1 MSSGRD
7 YDLIVFGFSGYTG
20 KFVAEEVYRLQTEGK
35 RSLTWAVA
43 GRNMDKLKQS
53 MRDSGI
59 ENVDVVVADVS
70 DEASLEAMCA
80 RTTVLL
86 NCVGPFQLY
95 GEAVVK
101 ACINKKCNY
110 VDITG
115 ETYFMEKMEAEYG
128 EKAKEAGVYI
138 VNACAFDCIPNDIG
152 ALVLQKA
159 FPGELV
165 YTDSYLS
172 TKNTGGFHTG
182 TWESFL
188 YSIRNV
194 KQLSKLRREQHKSP
208 LPLPE
213 RKPSK
218 RFFLNYSDVVHK
230 WCLLF
235 PLPDR
240 SVVYRSQRYRY
251 ENENV
256 PPYHFRTFFCLASLI
271 QAIFITFFF
280 ALLMLLVATNFGL
293 KLMIKFPRLFSGGMA
308 SEKGATRK
316 QLEKASFTVTLQ
328 GVGYD
333 EHADRN
339 KPPNLK
345 LLVKVRGAEPGYIAT
360 SAMVV
365 QSALTLLDERDAM
378 PKNGGVYTP
387 AAAFANTNIVNNL
400 EGTGKIRFEVV
411 PL

>member
-43 GRNMDKLKQS
+43 GRNMDKLKKS
-53 MRDSGI
+53 MKDSGI
-59 ENVDVVVADVS
+59 ENVDVVVADVT

-80 RTTVLL
+80 RATVLL

-128 EKAKEAGVYI
+128 DQAKEAGVYI

-172 TKNTGGFHTG
+172 TENTGGFHTG

-188 YSIRNV
+188 YSIRSV
-194 KQLSKLRREQHKSP
+194 KQLSKLRKEQHKSP
-208 LPLPE
+208 LPLPD
-213 RKPSK
+213 RKPPQ

-240 SVVYRSQRYRY
+240 SVLH
-251 ENENV
+251 
-256 PPYHFRTFFCLASLI
+256 PPHPS
-271 QAIFITFFF
+271 
-280 ALLMLLVATNFGL
+280 
-293 KLMIKFPRLFSGGMA
+293 
-308 SEKGATRK
+308 
-316 QLEKASFTVTLQ
+316 
-328 GVGYD
+328 
-333 EHADRN
+333 
-339 KPPNLK
+339 
-345 LLVKVRGAEPGYIAT
+345 T
-360 SAMVV
+360 SC
-365 QSALTLLDERDAM
+365 S
-378 PKNGGVYTP
+378 
-387 AAAFANTNIVNNL
+387 
-400 EGTGKIRFEVV
+400 
-411 PL
+411 PLHP